1 MNKAEKLKAKLLAGQ
16 GFHNFSFSNL
26 VFLLE
31 SLGFV
36 MRINGSHHWFTRPDI
51 PDAINVQPRKGQA
64 KAYQLR
70 QVRAII
76 KAHNL

>member
-1 MNKAEKLKAKLLAGQ
+1 MDKAEKLQARLLAGR
-16 GFHNFSFSNL
+16 GYHNFLFSDL

-31 SLGFV
+31 SLGFA

-51 PDAINVQPRKGQA
+51 TDAINIQPRKGQA
-64 KAYQLR
+64 KPYQLR
-70 QVRAII
+70 QIRKLI